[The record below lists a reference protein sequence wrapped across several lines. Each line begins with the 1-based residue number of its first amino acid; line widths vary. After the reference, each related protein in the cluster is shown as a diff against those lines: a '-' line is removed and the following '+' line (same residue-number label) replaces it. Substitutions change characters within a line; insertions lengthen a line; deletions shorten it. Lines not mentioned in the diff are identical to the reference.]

1 MRMTKMLRPKF
12 PALPP
17 GRQIRQWRISE
28 YLTQAG
34 CADLLGISAVQ
45 LSRIERGKIAISPFV
60 MARFTSLRAK
70 AGPPKSAGDEIEY
83 YPVHTLP
90 SGACSSL
97 SQ

>member
-1 MRMTKMLRPKF
+1 MPRMLKPKI

-70 AGPPKSAGDEIEY
+70 AGPARPAGEEIASYLVHAPPASVFSA
-83 YPVHTLP
+83 LN
-90 SGACSSL
+90 
-97 SQ
+97 